1 MVGIAWQGNQAEIDE
16 FVQRHGLSFP
26 NVLDADGSIFAGF
39 GVASQPAWVFQ
50 DAEGNRDRVSGA
62 LPPTDVEARLAAI
75 AEPA

>member
-1 MVGIAWQGNQAEIDE
+1 MIRNDSTEPLRLIHRGI
-16 FVQRHGLSFP
+16 
-26 NVLDADGSIFAGF
+26 GF
-39 GVASQPAWVFQ
+39 GVGSQPAWVFQ